1 MKIRDM
7 SQWASSPLTE
17 AEMARLSELTEK
29 CLFEGR
35 LGSRES
41 AEREALRLRHIR
53 TKDSKQGNKETH
65 D

>member
-1 MKIRDM
+1 MKTRDM

-17 AEMARLSELTEK
+17 AEGARLTELTAK

-53 TKDSKQGNKETH
+53 TQDRTKEDKETH
-65 D
+65 A